1 MHGHVSSVAF
11 GLLSAGDSTSM
22 DVLQHHSSKLTDAI
36 SKNLSLVINELCS
49 EKLISRH
56 KKSEILT
63 TAGLSSYDKSTNLVM
78 FIESELE
85 ASLNPDQYLIDICH
99 VLIRQENQTLISI
112 ATSMLQQLGKY
123 NNHVYIINITS

>member
-1 MHGHVSSVAF
+1 
-11 GLLSAGDSTSM
+11 M
-22 DVLQHHSSKLTDAI
+22 DVLQRHSSKLTDAI

-56 KKSEILT
+56 KKGEILT

-85 ASLNPDQYLIDICH
+85 ASLNPDQYLIDICR

>member
-1 MHGHVSSVAF
+1 
-11 GLLSAGDSTSM
+11 M

-36 SKNLSLVINELCS
+36 SENLFLVINELCS
-49 EKLISRH
+49 KELIPRH

-63 TAGLSSYDKSTNLVM
+63 KTGLSHYEKSTNLVI

-99 VLIRQENQTLISI
+99 VLIKQENQTLKSI